1 MISASLDM
9 LEESLQKKV
18 EILTRIEEQ
27 NTKQADILS
36 DSGKV
41 DEAAFDATVDAKSK
55 LIDEINSLDDGFQS
69 LFDRVKEEI
78 GEHKE
83 QYADQIKRM
92 QKLIQEITGKSAS
105 IEASEHR
112 NKRLAEKYFS
122 TARENM
128 NQSRN
133 SSSAAFNYY
142 QTMNNFKNIPP
153 QFMDKKN

>member
-18 EILTRIEEQ
+18 EILTGIEEQ
-27 NTKQADILS
+27 NAKQAEVLN

-41 DEAAFDATVDAKSK
+41 DDAAFDATVDAKSK

-83 QYADQIKRM
+83 KYADQIKRM

>member
-1 MISASLDM
+1 MVSASLDM
-9 LEESLQKKV
+9 LEESLQKKIA
-18 EILTRIEEQ
+18 ILEKIEEQ
-27 NTKQADILS
+27 NDKQRDVLS
-36 DSGKV
+36 VPEEV
-41 DEAAFDATVDAKSK
+41 DEEAFDATVEAKGR

-78 GEHKE
+78 GDHKD

-92 QKLIQEITGKSAS
+92 QGLIQEITGRSAS

-122 TARENM
+122 TAREQM
-128 NQSRN
+128 NLSRN
-133 SSSAAFNYY
+133 SSSAALNYY

>member
-55 LIDEINSLDDGFQS
+55 LIDEVNSLDDGFQS

>member
-1 MISASLDM
+1 MVSASLDM
-9 LEESLQKKV
+9 LEESLQKKIA
-18 EILTRIEEQ
+18 ILEKIEEQ
-27 NTKQADILS
+27 NDKQRDVLS
-36 DSGKV
+36 VPEEV
-41 DEAAFDATVDAKSK
+41 DEEAFDATVEAKGR

-78 GEHKE
+78 GDHKDE
-83 QYADQIKRM
+83 YADQIKRM
-92 QKLIQEITGKSAS
+92 QGLIQEITGRSAS

-122 TARENM
+122 TAREQM
-128 NQSRN
+128 NLSRN

>member
-36 DSGKV
+36 DSEKV

>member
-1 MISASLDM
+1 M

>member
-18 EILTRIEEQ
+18 EILTKIEEQ
-27 NTKQADILS
+27 NEKQRDVLNDAEN
-36 DSGKV
+36 V

-78 GEHKE
+78 GNHKE
-83 QYADQIKRM
+83 QYADQIQRM

-112 NKRLAEKYFS
+112 NKRMAEKYFN
-122 TARENM
+122 TARESM

>member
-9 LEESLQKKV
+9 LEESLQKK
-18 EILTRIEEQ
+18 IAALIKIEEQ
-27 NTKQADILS
+27 NEKQRDVLS
-36 DSGKV
+36 NPKNV
-41 DEAAFDATVDAKSK
+41 DEAAFDATVDAKGK
-55 LIDEINSLDDGFQS
+55 LIDEISLLDDGFQS

-78 GEHKE
+78 GDKKE
-83 QYADQIKRM
+83 LYADQIKRM
-92 QKLIQEITGKSAS
+92 QKLIQEITARGAS

-122 TARENM
+122 TAREAM
-128 NQSRN
+128 NQSRS

-153 QFMDKKN
+153 QFMDRKN

>member
-9 LEESLQKKV
+9 LEESLQKK
-18 EILTRIEEQ
+18 IAALTKIEEQ
-27 NTKQADILS
+27 NEKQRDVLS
-36 DSGKV
+36 NPENV
-41 DEAAFDATVDAKSK
+41 DEAAFDATVDVKGK
-55 LIDEINSLDDGFQS
+55 LIDEISLIDDGFQS

-78 GEHKE
+78 GDKKE
-83 QYADQIKRM
+83 LYAGQIKRM
-92 QKLIQEITGKSAS
+92 QKLIQEITSRSAS

-122 TARENM
+122 TAREAM
-128 NQSRN
+128 NQSRS

-153 QFMDKKN
+153 QFMDQKN

>member
-1 MISASLDM
+1 M

-18 EILTRIEEQ
+18 EILTKIEEQ
-27 NTKQADILS
+27 NEKQRDVLS
-36 DSGKV
+36 DSEKV
-41 DEAAFDATVDAKSK
+41 DEAAFDATVDAKGK
-55 LIDEINSLDDGFQS
+55 LIDEINLLDDGFQS

-78 GEHKE
+78 GDHKE
-83 QYADQIKRM
+83 QYTDQIRRM
-92 QKLIQEITGKSAS
+92 QKLIEEITGKSAS

-112 NKRLAEKYFS
+112 NKSLAEKYFS
-122 TARENM
+122 TARDNM
-128 NQSRN
+128 NKSRN